1 MLPQQKILR
10 VFKLISHLKS
20 DSRKT
25 VSELAKLMETTDRSI
40 YRYFE
45 LLDEIGFA
53 IDKDFENRF
62 FIQMWDEHDNPV
74 QEFSL
79 DESKLLSDMLKSTKH
94 PLKNSL
100 LEKIHTRGELPGMA
114 KNIVKAKS
122 AKIISTLTKAME
134 LHKQVILKKYHSA
147 RSNTLTDRLVEP
159 VCFTDNYMNIAAFEP
174 ANKDNRHFKI
184 DRIGEVE
191 LSDKLWKHEAKHQKP
206 EVDLFGMG
214 GNKETDVLITMGHKA
229 YLLFIEEIPN
239 GKNYI
244 TKKGN
249 NYILQCKIY
258 DTKGIVRFLAGVVD
272 DIIDVDPAVLKK
284 ALCKHLDAGAARMVN
299 G

>member
-1 MLPQQKILR
+1 MPPQQKILR

-25 VSELAKLMETTDRSI
+25 VGELAKLMETTERSI

-45 LLDEIGFA
+45 LLDEIGFT

-62 FIQMWDEHDNPV
+62 FIQMWDDQDNPV

-94 PLKNSL
+94 PLKSSL

-114 KNIVKAKS
+114 KNIIKAKS
-122 AKIISTLTKAME
+122 AKTISTLTKAME

-147 RSNTLTDRLVEP
+147 RSNTLTDRTVEP
-159 VCFTDNYMNIAAFEP
+159 VCFTDNYMSIVAFEP

-184 DRIGEVE
+184 DRIAEVE
-191 LSDKLWKHEAKHQKP
+191 LTDKTWKHEAKHEKP
-206 EVDLFGMG
+206 QVDLFGMG
-214 GNKETDVLITMGHKA
+214 GNKETEVYITMGHKA

-244 TKKGN
+244 TKKGTK
-249 NYILQCKIY
+249 YILQCKIY
-258 DTKGIVRFLAGVVD
+258 DPKGIVRFLAGVVD
-272 DIIDVDPAVLKK
+272 DIMDVEPVVVKK
-284 ALCKHLDAGAARMVN
+284 ALYKHLESGMKKMVN
-299 G
+299 Y